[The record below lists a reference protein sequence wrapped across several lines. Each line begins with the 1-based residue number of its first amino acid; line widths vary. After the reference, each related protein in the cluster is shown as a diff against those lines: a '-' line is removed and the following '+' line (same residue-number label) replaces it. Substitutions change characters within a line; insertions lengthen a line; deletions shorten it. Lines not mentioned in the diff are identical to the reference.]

1 MTLLDR
7 LNAFAYLGN
16 DLRQL
21 SKDDRLSLARSAQEE
36 NAWFTADS
44 VSLALEG
51 VDILLDE
58 ERLRAWALSYS
69 SKHQVTKTIGVA
81 MAGNIPLVGFHDFLT
96 VLISGHRLKYKP
108 SSKDSVL
115 LNFVQERLLESEP
128 RFKDLIVATD
138 NLKDVDA
145 IIATGSD
152 NTSRYFEYYFRNIP
166 NIIRKN
172 RVSCAVIR
180 GGETPF
186 EIEQLGQDIFS
197 YYGLGCRSVSKVY
210 IPEGYDLNRLLAGLK
225 PFELVMRNPKYANNY
240 HYQKSLALIE
250 KEEIHDAGFVLL
262 RESSSLISPIATLHF
277 EKYQHAGSLNSR
289 IAENVHK
296 IQVTVSSEGWFEGS
310 VAFGSAQKPLIS
322 DYTDRVDTLQ
332 FLIGLGQ

>member
-36 NAWFTADS
+36 NGWFTADS

-51 VDILLDE
+51 VDTLLDE
-58 ERLRAWALSYS
+58 ERLRAWALSYPI
-69 SKHQVTKTIGVA
+69 KQQPTKTIGVA

-96 VLISGHRLKYKP
+96 VLISGHRLKYKA

-115 LNFVQERLLESEP
+115 LNFIQERLLESEP
-128 RFKDLIVATD
+128 RFKDLIVPSD

-166 NIIRKN
+166 HIIRKN
-172 RVSCAVIR
+172 RVSCAVIQ
-180 GGETPF
+180 GNEPPS
-186 EIEQLGQDIFS
+186 EIERLGQDIFS
-197 YYGLGCRSVSKVY
+197 YYGLGCRNVSKVY
-210 IPEGYDLNRLLAGLK
+210 IPEGYDLNLLLAGLK
-225 PFELVMRNPKYANNY
+225 QFEGVMQNPKYANNY
-240 HYQKSLALIE
+240 LYQKSLALIN
-250 KEEIHDAGFVLL
+250 KEEIHDAGSVLL
-262 RESSSLISPIATLHF
+262 KESSSLLSPLATLHF
-277 EKYQHAGSLNSR
+277 ESYKNEDSLKSK
-289 IAENVHK
+289 IAENAQK
-296 IQVTVSSEGWFEGS
+296 IQVTVSSKGWLEES
-310 VAFGSAQKPLIS
+310 DAFGTAQKPLIS
-322 DYTDRVDTLQ
+322 DYADRVDTLQ
-332 FLIGLGQ
+332 FLMGLGQ